1 MALKVGIVGLPNS
14 GKTTIFNCF
23 SETKAEAGVGFANK
37 SNIGTAKVPDERLYK
52 LAEIQPTEKIIQTTI
67 EFVDIPGLRRGS
79 GRSGSSFLNDI
90 RNVDALIHVVRCF
103 DDPNIPHEDGSIDPV
118 RDIETLNIELQQ
130 KDLDSIEKRL
140 EKIEKK
146 AKFGDK
152 TLARQVDVLK
162 KAKEHLENFQN
173 LRTLELKDDEKQV
186 LMELFPLTIKPMLYV
201 ANVDDASAAT
211 GNQYSKQVQQWVKEN
226 DPDSKVLV
234 IAAELEAEIAELED
248 EQDRMEFLKDAGLSE
263 PGINKLIR
271 AAYSL
276 LNLQTFFTVGPKE
289 IRAWTVRKG
298 ATAPEAAGVIHTDLQ
313 RGFIRAEV
321 MHYNDFIELGSEAAC
336 KKAGKFYLEGKD
348 YQVQEGDILHIRFN
362 VSK

>member
-23 SETKAEAGVGFANK
+23 SDTKAEAGIGFSNK
-37 SNIGTAKVPDERLYK
+37 SNIGTAKVPDDRLYK
-52 LAEIQPTEKIIQTTI
+52 LAELQPTEKIVHTTI
-67 EFVDIPGLRRGS
+67 EFVDIPGLRKGA

-90 RNVDALIHVVRCF
+90 RNVDALVHVVRCF
-103 DDPNIPHEDGSIDPV
+103 DDPNVPHEDGSVDPV

-152 TLARQVDVLK
+152 SLSKQVEVLK

-173 LRTLELKDDEKQV
+173 LRTLELKPEEKEI
-186 LMELFPLTIKPMLYV
+186 LMELFPLTIKPVLYV
-201 ANVDDASAAT
+201 ANVDDDSAAT
-211 GNQYSKQVQQWVKEN
+211 GNEYSKQVEQWVKEN
-226 DPDSKVLV
+226 DPGAEVLV
-234 IAAELEAEIAELED
+234 IAAKLEAEIAELED
-248 EQDRMEFLKDAGLSE
+248 QADRMEFLRDAGLTE
-263 PGINKLIR
+263 PGVNKLIR
-271 AAYSL
+271 AAYKL
-276 LNLQTFFTVGPKE
+276 LDLQTFFTVGPKE
-289 IRAWTVRKG
+289 IRAWTVRRG

-321 MHYNDFIELGSEAAC
+321 MHYDDFINLGSEAAC

-348 YQVQEGDILHIRFN
+348 YVVQEGDILHIRFN

>member
-23 SETKAEAGVGFANK
+23 SDTKAEAGVGFATK
-37 SNIGTAKVPDERLYK
+37 SNFGTARVPDPRLYELAK
-52 LAEIQPTEKIIQTTI
+52 LQPTEKIIHTTI

-90 RNVDALIHVVRCF
+90 RNVDALVHVVRCF
-103 DDPNIPHEDGSIDPV
+103 DDPNVPHEDGSVDPI

-146 AKFGDK
+146 ARFGDK
-152 TLARQVDVLK
+152 SLQKQVEVLK
-162 KAKEHLENFQN
+162 RAKEHLENFQN
-173 LRTLELKDDEKQV
+173 LRTLELKDAEKE
-186 LMELFPLTIKPMLYV
+186 LLAELFPLTIKPVLYV
-201 ANVDDASAAT
+201 ANVDDEAAAEGNEYSAAMEA
-211 GNQYSKQVQQWVKEN
+211 WIKEN
-226 DPDSKVLV
+226 DPGAEVLI
-234 IAAELEAEIAELED
+234 IAARLEAEIAELEP
-248 EQDRMEFLKDAGLSE
+248 EDREEFLKDAGLTES
-263 PGINKLIR
+263 GVNKLIA
-271 AAYSL
+271 AAYRL
-276 LNLQTFFTVGPKE
+276 LDLQTFFTVGPKE
-289 IRAWTVRKG
+289 IRAWTIRRG
-298 ATAPEAAGVIHTDLQ
+298 STAPEAAGVIHSDLQ

-321 MHYNDFIELGSEAAC
+321 MHYDDFIKYGSEQEV

-348 YQVQEGDILHIRFN
+348 YVVQEGDILHIRFN